1 MADVAE
7 PSFECQRSELK
18 RGSGCGQS
26 RNICGHSVL
35 SDGGVD
41 IYTQWAHIHL
51 EGFLRGVSEGQEARP
66 MLKGMQRWQR
76 KKR

>member
-1 MADVAE
+1 M
-7 PSFECQRSELK
+7 
-18 RGSGCGQS
+18 
-26 RNICGHSVL
+26 L

-66 MLKGMQRWQR
+66 NAKGDAEMT
-76 KKR
+76 KKEEISKTITFVVGQTRVQIPALLLHACKILGN